1 MGAAVSVLSH
11 KSSLSNV
18 EKLVTARSVGS
29 PTILL
34 LRGSVSESDSLSY
47 PRAENK
53 DLVGP
58 RLRAVL
64 SFRSFSLRKRGERSV
79 AKLLLRLTL
88 CYIHNVDSVV
98 AYLIIIC
105 QVKLSSLE
113 KVLDF
118 REFENEIGIRDIK
131 YNETKFS

>member
-1 MGAAVSVLSH
+1 MGTVVPVLSH

-18 EKLVTARSVGS
+18 EKLVTACSVGS

-34 LRGSVSESDSLSY
+34 LRGSASESDSLSY
-47 PRAENK
+47 PKAENK

-64 SFRSFSLRKRGERSV
+64 SFRGFSLRKRGERSV

-88 CYIHNVDSVV
+88 HYIHNVDSVV
-98 AYLIIIC
+98 VY
-105 QVKLSSLE
+105 QVIVRQIKLSSQR
-113 KVLDF
+113 K
-118 REFENEIGIRDIK
+118 
-131 YNETKFS
+131 S

>member
-1 MGAAVSVLSH
+1 MGTGASVLSH

-34 LRGSVSESDSLSY
+34 LRGSASESDSLLYS
-47 PRAENK
+47 RAENK

-64 SFRSFSLRKRGERSV
+64 SFRGFSLRKRGERSV

-88 CYIHNVDSVV
+88 RYMHNVDSVIV
-98 AYLIIIC
+98 YLVIVY
-105 QVKLSSLE
+105 QVKLSSLR
-113 KVLDF
+113 K
-118 REFENEIGIRDIK
+118 
-131 YNETKFS
+131 S

>member
-1 MGAAVSVLSH
+1 MGAAVSVLPH

-47 PRAENK
+47 TRAENR

-64 SFRSFSLRKRGERSV
+64 SFRGFSLRRRGEKSA

-88 CYIHNVDSVV
+88 RYTHNVDSVV
-98 AYLIIIC
+98 
-105 QVKLSSLE
+105 VFRLSNQAELPK
-113 KVLDF
+113 KVLGF
-118 REFENEIGIRDIK
+118 LRV
-131 YNETKFS
+131 